1 MIFGFYILRTNLQIC
16 LEKLAIYPKTKLF
29 QFYPVNLGKLKTKIT
44 MKKLFLALLTGI
56 SLSATA
62 QIRLPQ
68 PSPGAS
74 VSQVVGTTDISVKY
88 SRPLLRG
95 RDVFGGVVPYDKVW
109 RTGANGTNQITF
121 SNDVMV
127 AGQKLAAGSYS
138 MFSIPTKGDWTL
150 IFNKDLSAQEY
161 NYSQEKDALRVTVK
175 TATVAKTEAFTI
187 DFSGLSDSTADMN
200 ITWSDKKV
208 IAPITVETTKMVEA
222 AITKTSNDNA
232 GVMRT
237 AADYLSGKGKL
248 DQALK
253 LVNTSL
259 AGAETFRNLWSK
271 AQILS
276 KLGNFTEA
284 LPLAQKALSL
294 GNADPN
300 FGGMKDTIEKG
311 IADYTSKLPVAMP
324 ANPLKKKK

>member
-1 MIFGFYILRTNLQIC
+1 
-16 LEKLAIYPKTKLF
+16 
-29 QFYPVNLGKLKTKIT
+29 

-68 PSPGAS
+68 PSPAAS

-95 RDVFGGVVPYDKVW
+95 RDVYGGVVAYDKVW
-109 RTGANGTNQITF
+109 RTGANGTNQITI

-127 AGQKLAAGSYS
+127 AGQKLAAGTYS
-138 MFSIPTKGDWTL
+138 IFSIPTAGDWTL

-161 NYSQEKDALRVTVK
+161 SYSQEKDVLRVTVK
-175 TATVAKTEAFTI
+175 SMTVAKTEAFTI
-187 DFSGLSDSTADMN
+187 DFTGLSDSTADMN

-208 IAPITVETTKMVEA
+208 VAPITVETSKMVEA
-222 AITKTSNDNA
+222 AITKASNDNA
-232 GVMRT
+232 GMMRT

-253 LVNTSL
+253 MANASI
-259 AGAETFRNLWSK
+259 AGGETFRNVWTK

-276 KLGNFTEA
+276 KLGNYAEA
-284 LPLAQKALSL
+284 LPLAQKALAL
-294 GNADPN
+294 GGNDTGFA
-300 FGGMKDTIEKG
+300 GMKSAVEKG
-311 IADYTSKLPVAMP
+311 IADYTAKLPVVMP
-324 ANPLKKKK
+324 ATPLKKKK

>member
-1 MIFGFYILRTNLQIC
+1 
-16 LEKLAIYPKTKLF
+16 
-29 QFYPVNLGKLKTKIT
+29 

-68 PSPGAS
+68 PSPAAS

-95 RDVFGGVVPYDKVW
+95 RDVYGGVVAYDKVW

-127 AGQKLAAGSYS
+127 AGQKLAAGTYS
-138 MFSIPTKGDWTL
+138 IFSIPTAGDWTL
-150 IFNKDLSAQEY
+150 IFNKDLAAQEY
-161 NYSQEKDALRVTVK
+161 NYSQEKDVLRVTVK
-175 TATVAKTEAFTI
+175 SMTVAKTEAFTI
-187 DFSGLSDSTADMN
+187 DFTGLSDSTADMN

-208 IAPITVETTKMVEA
+208 VAPITIETTKMVDA
-222 AITKTSNDNA
+222 AIAKASNDNA
-232 GVMRT
+232 GMMRT

-253 LVNTSL
+253 LVNTSI

-276 KLGNFTEA
+276 KLGNFAEA

-300 FGGMKDTIEKG
+300 FGTMKGTIEKG
-311 IADYTSKLPVAMP
+311 IADYTAKLPVAMP

>member
-1 MIFGFYILRTNLQIC
+1 
-16 LEKLAIYPKTKLF
+16 
-29 QFYPVNLGKLKTKIT
+29 

-68 PSPGAS
+68 PSPAAS

-95 RDVFGGVVPYDKVW
+95 RDVYGGVVAYDKVW
-109 RTGANGTNQITF
+109 RTGANGTNQITI
-121 SNDVMV
+121 SNDIMV
-127 AGQKLAAGSYS
+127 AGQKLAAGTYS
-138 MFSIPTKGDWTL
+138 IFSIPTAGDWTL

-161 NYSQEKDALRVTVK
+161 SYSQEKDVLRVTVK
-175 TATVAKTEAFTI
+175 SMTVAKTEAFTI
-187 DFSGLSDSTADMN
+187 DFTGLSDSTADMN

-208 IAPITVETTKMVEA
+208 VAPITVETSKMVEA
-222 AITKTSNDNA
+222 AITKASNDNA
-232 GVMRT
+232 GMMRT

-253 LVNTSL
+253 MANASI
-259 AGAETFRNLWSK
+259 AGGETFRNVWTK

-276 KLGNFTEA
+276 KLGNYAEA
-284 LPLAQKALSL
+284 LPLAQKALAL
-294 GNADPN
+294 GGNDTGFA
-300 FGGMKDTIEKG
+300 GMKSAVEKG
-311 IADYTSKLPVAMP
+311 IADYTAKLPVAMP
-324 ANPLKKKK
+324 ATPLKKKK

>member
-1 MIFGFYILRTNLQIC
+1 
-16 LEKLAIYPKTKLF
+16 
-29 QFYPVNLGKLKTKIT
+29 
-44 MKKLFLALLTGI
+44 MKKLLLALLTGI

-68 PSPGAS
+68 PSPAAS

-95 RDVFGGVVPYDKVW
+95 RDVFGSVVPFDKVW

-121 SNDVMV
+121 SNDVMI

-138 MFSIPTKGDWTL
+138 IFSIPTAGDWTL

-161 NYSQEKDALRVTVK
+161 NYSQEKDALRVNAKVS
-175 TATVAKTEAFTI
+175 TVAKTEAFTI
-187 DFSGLSDSTADMN
+187 DFTGLSDSTADMN
-200 ITWSDKKV
+200 ITWADKKV
-208 IAPITVETTKMVEA
+208 VAPITVETTKMVES
-222 AITKTSNDNA
+222 AITKTSTDNA

-237 AADYLSGKGKL
+237 AADYLSSKGKF

-253 LVNTSL
+253 MVNTSI

-276 KLGNFTEA
+276 KLGNLAEA

-300 FGGMKDTIEKG
+300 FGTMKGVIEKG
-311 IADYTSKLPVAMP
+311 IADFTSKLPVALP

>member
-1 MIFGFYILRTNLQIC
+1 
-16 LEKLAIYPKTKLF
+16 
-29 QFYPVNLGKLKTKIT
+29 

-121 SNDVMV
+121 SNDVMI

-138 MFSIPTKGDWTL
+138 IFSIPTAGDWTL

-161 NYSQEKDALRVTVK
+161 NYSQEKDVLRVTAK
-175 TATVAKTEAFTI
+175 TSTVAKTEAFTI
-187 DFSGLSDSTADMN
+187 DFTGLTDSTADMN
-200 ITWSDKKV
+200 ITWSDKKIV
-208 IAPITVETTKMVEA
+208 APIMVETTKMVEA
-222 AITKTSNDNA
+222 AITKASNDNA
-232 GVMRT
+232 GMMRT

-248 DQALK
+248 EQALK
-253 LVNTSL
+253 LANTSV

-276 KLGNFTEA
+276 KLGNYADA

-300 FGGMKDTIEKG
+300 FGTMKGTIEKG
-311 IADYTSKLPVAMP
+311 IADYTAKLPVAMP

>member
-1 MIFGFYILRTNLQIC
+1 
-16 LEKLAIYPKTKLF
+16 
-29 QFYPVNLGKLKTKIT
+29 

-68 PSPGAS
+68 PSPAAS

-95 RDVFGGVVPYDKVW
+95 RDVFGGVVPFDKVW

-138 MFSIPTKGDWTL
+138 IFSIPTTGDWTL
-150 IFNKDLSAQEY
+150 IFNKDLTAQEQ
-161 NYSQEKDALRVTVK
+161 NYSQEKDALRVTAKSV
-175 TATVAKTEAFTI
+175 TVPKTEAFTI

-200 ITWSDKKV
+200 ISWSDKKIV
-208 IAPITVETTKMVEA
+208 APITIETSKMVEA
-222 AITKTSNDNA
+222 AITKASNDNA

-237 AADYLSGKGKL
+237 AADYLSSKGKL

-253 LVNTSL
+253 MVNTSI
-259 AGAETFRNLWSK
+259 AGAETFRNVWSK

-276 KLGNFTEA
+276 KLGNFAEA
-284 LPLAQKALSL
+284 LPLAQKALAL
-294 GNADPN
+294 GGSDPG
-300 FGGMKDTIEKG
+300 FAGMKSAVEKG

-324 ANPLKKKK
+324 ANPVKKKK

>member
-1 MIFGFYILRTNLQIC
+1 
-16 LEKLAIYPKTKLF
+16 
-29 QFYPVNLGKLKTKIT
+29 

-121 SNDVMV
+121 SNDVMI

-138 MFSIPTKGDWTL
+138 IFSIPTTGDWTL

-161 NYSQEKDALRVTVK
+161 NYSQEKDALRVTAKVS
-175 TATVAKTEAFTI
+175 TVAKTEAFTI
-187 DFSGLSDSTADMN
+187 DFTGLSDSTADMN
-200 ITWSDKKV
+200 ITWADKKV
-208 IAPITVETTKMVEA
+208 VAPITVETTKMVEA
-222 AITKTSNDNA
+222 SITKASNDNA
-232 GVMRT
+232 GQMRV

-253 LVNTSL
+253 LANTAV

-276 KLGNFTEA
+276 KLGNFAEA

-300 FGGMKDTIEKG
+300 FGGMKATIEKG
-311 IADYTSKLPVAMP
+311 IADYTAKLPVAMP
-324 ANPLKKKK
+324 AVPVKKKK

>member
-1 MIFGFYILRTNLQIC
+1 
-16 LEKLAIYPKTKLF
+16 
-29 QFYPVNLGKLKTKIT
+29 

-74 VSQVVGTTDISVKY
+74 VSQVIGTTDVSVKY

-95 RDVFGGVVPYDKVW
+95 RDVFGGVVAYDKVW

-121 SNDVMV
+121 SNDVMI
-127 AGQKLAAGSYS
+127 AGQKLAAGTYGI
-138 MFSIPTKGDWTL
+138 FSIPTAGDWTL
-150 IFNKDLSAQEY
+150 IFNKDINAQEQ

-175 TATVAKTEAFTI
+175 PVTVAKTEAFTI

-200 ITWSDKKV
+200 ITWSDKKIV
-208 IAPITVETTKMVEA
+208 APITVETTKMIEA
-222 AITKTSNDNA
+222 AITKASNDNA

-237 AADYLSGKGKL
+237 AADYLSSKGKL

-253 LVNTSL
+253 MVNTSI
-259 AGAETFRNLWSK
+259 AGAETFRNVWTK

-276 KLGNFTEA
+276 KLGNYAEA
-284 LPLAQKALSL
+284 LPLAQKALAL
-294 GNADPN
+294 GGTDPG
-300 FGGMKDTIEKG
+300 FAGMKATVEKG
-311 IADYTSKLPVAMP
+311 IADYSSKIPAVIAPV
-324 ANPLKKKK
+324 LKKKK

>member
-1 MIFGFYILRTNLQIC
+1 
-16 LEKLAIYPKTKLF
+16 
-29 QFYPVNLGKLKTKIT
+29 

-68 PSPGAS
+68 PSPAAS

-95 RDVFGGVVPYDKVW
+95 RNVYGGVVAYDKVW
-109 RTGANGTNQITF
+109 RTGANGTNQITV
-121 SNDVMV
+121 SNDIMV
-127 AGQKLAAGSYS
+127 AGQKLAAGTYS
-138 MFSIPTKGDWTL
+138 IFSIPTAGDWTL

-161 NYSQEKDALRVTVK
+161 NYSQEKDVLRVAVK
-175 TATVAKTEAFTI
+175 SMTVAKTEAFTI
-187 DFSGLSDSTADMN
+187 DFTGLSDSTADMN

-208 IAPITVETTKMVEA
+208 VAPITIETSKMVEA
-222 AITKTSNDNA
+222 AITKASNDNA

-237 AADYLSGKGKL
+237 AADYLSSKGKL

-253 LVNTSL
+253 LVNTSI

-276 KLGNFTEA
+276 KLGNYAEA
-284 LPLAQKALSL
+284 LPLAQKALAL
-294 GNADPN
+294 GGNDTGFA
-300 FGGMKDTIEKG
+300 GMKSAVEKG
-311 IADYTSKLPVAMP
+311 IADYTAKLPVAMP
-324 ANPLKKKK
+324 ATPLKKKK

>member
-1 MIFGFYILRTNLQIC
+1 
-16 LEKLAIYPKTKLF
+16 
-29 QFYPVNLGKLKTKIT
+29 

-68 PSPGAS
+68 PSPAAS

-95 RDVFGGVVPYDKVW
+95 RNVYGGVVAYDKVW
-109 RTGANGTNQITF
+109 RTGANGTNQITI
-121 SNDVMV
+121 SNDIMV
-127 AGQKLAAGSYS
+127 AGQRLAAGTYS
-138 MFSIPTKGDWTL
+138 IFSIPTAGDWTL
-150 IFNKDLSAQEY
+150 IFNKDLTAQEAT
-161 NYSQEKDALRVTVK
+161 YSQEKDVLRVNVK
-175 TATVAKTEAFTI
+175 SVTVAKTEAFTI

-208 IAPITVETTKMVEA
+208 VAPITIETSKMVDA
-222 AITKTSNDNA
+222 AITKASNDNA
-232 GVMRT
+232 GMMRT

-253 LVNTSL
+253 LVNISI
-259 AGAETFRNLWSK
+259 AGTENFRNVWTK
-271 AQILS
+271 AQIVS
-276 KLGNFTEA
+276 KLGNYAEA
-284 LPLAQKALSL
+284 LSLAQKALAL
-294 GNADPN
+294 GGSDPG
-300 FGGMKDTIEKG
+300 FVGMKSAVEKG
-311 IADYTSKLPVAMP
+311 IADYTAKLPVAMP

>member
-1 MIFGFYILRTNLQIC
+1 
-16 LEKLAIYPKTKLF
+16 
-29 QFYPVNLGKLKTKIT
+29 

-95 RDVFGGVVPYDKVW
+95 RDVFGGVVAYDKVW

-121 SNDVMV
+121 SNDVMI

-138 MFSIPTKGDWTL
+138 IFSIPTAGDWTL

-175 TATVAKTEAFTI
+175 PVSIVKTEAFTI

-200 ITWSDKKV
+200 IYWSDKKI
-208 IAPITVETTKMVEA
+208 IAPITIETTKMIEA
-222 AITKTSNDNA
+222 AITKAANDNA

-237 AADYLSGKGKL
+237 AADYLSSKGKL

-253 LVNTSL
+253 MVNTSI
-259 AGAETFRNLWSK
+259 AGAETFRNVWTK

-276 KLGNFTEA
+276 KLGNYAEA
-284 LPLAQKALSL
+284 LPLAQKALVL
-294 GNADPN
+294 GGTDPG
-300 FGGMKDTIEKG
+300 FAGMKSAVEKG
-311 IADYTSKLPVAMP
+311 IADYTAKLPVVTP
-324 ANPLKKKK
+324 VNPLKKKK

>member
-1 MIFGFYILRTNLQIC
+1 
-16 LEKLAIYPKTKLF
+16 
-29 QFYPVNLGKLKTKIT
+29 

-68 PSPGAS
+68 PSPAAS

-88 SRPLLRG
+88 SRPMLRG
-95 RDVFGGVVPYDKVW
+95 RDVYGGVVAYDKVW

-127 AGQKLAAGSYS
+127 AGQKLAAGTYS
-138 MFSIPTKGDWTL
+138 IFSIPTAGDWTL
-150 IFNKDLSAQEY
+150 IFNKDLTAQEY
-161 NYSQEKDALRVTVK
+161 SYSQEKDVLRVAVK
-175 TATVAKTEAFTI
+175 SVPVTKTEAFTI

-200 ITWSDKKV
+200 ITWAEKKV
-208 IAPITVETTKMVEA
+208 VVPIMVETTKMVDA
-222 AITKTSNDNA
+222 AITKATNDNA

-237 AADYLSGKGKL
+237 AADYLSSKGKL

-253 LVNTSL
+253 MINTSI

-271 AQILS
+271 AQIMS
-276 KLGNFTEA
+276 KLGNFAEA
-284 LPLAQKALSL
+284 LPLAQKALTL

-300 FGGMKDTIEKG
+300 FGTMKGTIEKG
-311 IADYTSKLPVAMP
+311 IADYTAKLPVAMP
-324 ANPLKKKK
+324 ANSMKKKK

>member
-1 MIFGFYILRTNLQIC
+1 
-16 LEKLAIYPKTKLF
+16 
-29 QFYPVNLGKLKTKIT
+29 

-95 RDVFGGVVPYDKVW
+95 RDVFGGVVAYDKIW

-138 MFSIPTKGDWTL
+138 IFSIPTAGDWTL
-150 IFNKDLSAQEY
+150 IFNKDLTAQEQ

-175 TATVAKTEAFTI
+175 PVSIAKTEAFTI
-187 DFSGLSDSTADMN
+187 DFTGLSDSTADMN
-200 ITWSDKKV
+200 IYWSDKKI
-208 IAPITVETTKMVEA
+208 IAPITIETTKLVEA

-237 AADYLSGKGKL
+237 AADYLSSKGKL

-253 LVNTSL
+253 MVNSSI
-259 AGAETFRNLWSK
+259 AGAETFRNVWTK

-276 KLGNFTEA
+276 KLGNYAEA
-284 LPLAQKALSL
+284 LPLAQKALTL
-294 GNADPN
+294 GGTDPG
-300 FGGMKDTIEKG
+300 FAGMKSAVEKG
-311 IADYTSKLPVAMP
+311 IADYSAKLPATAP
-324 ANPLKKKK
+324 AKIINMKSKN

>member
-1 MIFGFYILRTNLQIC
+1 
-16 LEKLAIYPKTKLF
+16 
-29 QFYPVNLGKLKTKIT
+29 

-68 PSPGAS
+68 PSPAAS

-95 RDVFGGVVPYDKVW
+95 RDVYGGVVAYDKVW
-109 RTGANGTNQITF
+109 RTGANGTNQITI
-121 SNDVMV
+121 SNDIMV
-127 AGQKLAAGSYS
+127 AGQKLAAGTYS
-138 MFSIPTKGDWTL
+138 IFSIPTAGDWTL

-161 NYSQEKDALRVTVK
+161 SYSQEKDVLRVTVK
-175 TATVAKTEAFTI
+175 SMTVAKTEAFTI
-187 DFSGLSDSTADMN
+187 DFTGLSDSTADMN

-208 IAPITVETTKMVEA
+208 VAPITVETSKMVEA
-222 AITKTSNDNA
+222 AITKASNDNA
-232 GVMRT
+232 GTMRT

-253 LVNTSL
+253 MANASI
-259 AGAETFRNLWSK
+259 AGGETFRNVWTK

-276 KLGNFTEA
+276 KLGNYAEA
-284 LPLAQKALSL
+284 LPLAQKALAL
-294 GNADPN
+294 GGSDTGFA
-300 FGGMKDTIEKG
+300 GMKSAVEKG
-311 IADYTSKLPVAMP
+311 IADYTAKLPVAMP
-324 ANPLKKKK
+324 ATPLKKKK